1 MPEAQTNVQPEEMR
15 SLHLSRHFDTPPEAV
30 FRAWTDP
37 DALAQWMG
45 PRNVNARDV
54 SVDLR
59 VGGRYSLVMDGED
72 GGEYPLSGEYRE
84 ITPPKRLVFTFMWG
98 HGDLEGVEMLV
109 TLDLKAER
117 GGTRLT
123 LTQEKLPSETA
134 RERHTEGWNGA
145 FDCLAEHL
153 AR

>member
-1 MPEAQTNVQPEEMR
+1 MPETQTNAQLEEPR
-15 SLHLSRHFDTPPEAV
+15 SLHLSRHFDAAPEAV

-37 DALAQWMG
+37 AALAQWMG
-45 PRNVNARDV
+45 PRDVKARAV

-84 ITPPKRLVFTFMWG
+84 ITPAKRLVFTFMWG

-109 TLDLKAER
+109 TLELKGER

-134 RERHTEGWNGA
+134 RERHSEGWNGA

-153 AR
+153 AS